1 MNEIIRIL
9 LIIGII
15 LGLVSIIFITS
26 CASVQKSTE
35 WKSMVKEDDLSEG
48 EWKIWVDRRN
58 CLQMQ

>member
-15 LGLVSIIFITS
+15 LGLVSIVFITS
-26 CASVQKSTE
+26 CATIQKPTE